1 MLKVS
6 YKRQGVRHDQPEAFV
21 MPLRSAGASGRL
33 EAVRA
38 QRWLPRFVDSP
49 APAAEAGGISAMDL
63 RSARN
68 IANWSNYLPADCV
81 DAMVSLGW
89 DRTT

>member
-1 MLKVS
+1 MPIIPVAMS
-6 YKRQGVRHDQPEAFV
+6 VRF
-21 MPLRSAGASGRL
+21 AGASGRL
-33 EAVRA
+33 KAVRA

-49 APAAEAGGISAMDL
+49 APAMDA
-63 RSARN
+63 RSANN
-68 IANWSNYLPADCV
+68 IADWSSYLPADCV

>member
-1 MLKVS
+1 
-6 YKRQGVRHDQPEAFV
+6 
-21 MPLRSAGASGRL
+21 MPIIPAAMSIRFAGASGNL
-33 EAVRA
+33 KVVRA

-49 APAAEAGGISAMDL
+49 APAAAASGNGAMDA
-63 RSARN
+63 RSANN
-68 IANWSNYLPADCV
+68 IANWSSYLPADCV